1 MYLIGRLLLIILLV
15 GSQFRVLATPNSK
28 GVIPDTL
35 VLDQRWSYNQ
45 YTHLV
50 IPTIDWLQNTPL
62 DSNNE
67 LRRRHDNFL
76 MFWLQKNED
85 VTVNMPEYLLK
96 FQNAHRELYFI
107 YAGGW
112 IKYALETGNRD
123 FRDGAIAGVTSV
135 LNYYK
140 EDMGVPEN
148 EYLNH
153 LVNLQEQGKIPALF
167 DSSTKA
173 NNTYLFL
180 NPQSDKHDFK
190 PGENYFNFRY
200 IGINFTNTKALRYRY
215 KLQGYYEDWITTGE
229 ESVTFPKLPSGNYT
243 FKVQASTYPGF
254 AHAVEDSYSFSIAT
268 PFYRQAWFIA
278 VMVLLIV
285 TAIWLYMRHREQRL
299 RHLATLEQERV
310 VFEYEYLKSQVNP
323 HFLFNSLNTLTSL
336 IEDSPDKAISYTA
349 RLSDLYRNM
358 LAHRHRNLV
367 TLAEELEILGNYIHI
382 QKSRFGDALQIKQDI
397 PQSILSEKKVVYLAL
412 QLLVENAIKHNI
424 VSQSQP
430 LIITIA
436 VMQQELVVS
445 NPIQPKMSKEKS
457 NGMGLAN
464 ISKRYA
470 LATNRPISFGV
481 DNGHYVVRLPLL

>member
-35 VLDQRWSYNQ
+35 VLEQRWSYNQ

-112 IKYALETGNRD
+112 IKFALETGNRD
-123 FRDGAIAGVTSV
+123 FRDCAIAAVSGV
-135 LNYYK
+135 LNFYK
-140 EDMGVPEN
+140 EDMGVPDN

-153 LVNLQEQGKIPALF
+153 LVKLQEQGKIPALF
-167 DSSTKA
+167 DSSATA
-173 NNTYLFL
+173 ANTYIFL
-180 NPQSDKHDFK
+180 NPPSDKHDFRAD
-190 PGENYFNFRY
+190 ENYFNFRY
-200 IGINFTNTKALRYRY
+200 TGINFTNTKALRYRY
-215 KLQGYYEDWITTGE
+215 RLQGYYDDWITTGE
-229 ESVTFPKLPSGNYT
+229 ETVTFPKLPSGNYT
-243 FKVQASTYPGF
+243 FTVQASIYPDF
-254 AHAVEDSYSFSIAT
+254 AHAVEDSYTFSIAT
-268 PFYRQAWFIA
+268 PFYKQPWFVA
-278 VMVLLIV
+278 VVVLMIV
-285 TAIWLYMRHREQRL
+285 SVVWLYMRYREQSL

-336 IEDSPDKAISYTA
+336 IEDNPEKAISYTA

-397 PQSILSEKKVVYLAL
+397 SQAVLSEKKIVYLAL

-436 VMQQELVVS
+436 VKQQELVVS
-445 NPIQPKMSKEKS
+445 NPMQPKMSKEKS

-470 LATNRPISFGV
+470 LATNRPISFGEEK
-481 DNGHYVVRLPLL
+481 GQYVVRLPLL